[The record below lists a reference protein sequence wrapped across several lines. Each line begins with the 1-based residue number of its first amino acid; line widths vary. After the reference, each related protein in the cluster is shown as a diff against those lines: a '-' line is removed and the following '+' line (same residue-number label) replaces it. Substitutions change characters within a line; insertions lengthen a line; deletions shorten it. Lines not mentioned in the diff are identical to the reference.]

1 MVMALSLSSPLEHK
15 DAAMAVFVPFRHFKG
30 ALLTTLGQGAGRKD
44 RPVPTAT
51 WSAGQDH
58 RPVCGW
64 KVEPPKKK

>member
-1 MVMALSLSSPLEHK
+1 
-15 DAAMAVFVPFRHFKG
+15 MAVFVPFRHFKG

-64 KVEPPKKK
+64 KVEPPKEK